1 MQTPSASD
9 PSFKA
14 FLEKLQEQNNRG
26 FVSQLVQLKAER
38 ENAGEDNDKREK
50 QLDDVI
56 LSLKEVRIAV
66 TGVKIDID
74 LTPMVNIG
82 ENQTKLLEE
91 LNKEISLTRKLTEGS
106 VEYDKEAAQY
116 RNTSGRDIESKVSG
130 KTSKD
135 GGFIDFE
142 TARDTLSGQGKRA
155 KEANAFDL
163 KPINY
168 TPGKAVAAAVS
179 GKSSPAGGKD
189 EEEDKSKYQGL
200 FKEIESGFKFFMT
213 DGLSEKPGHGIFQTP
228 SKDVEKKD
236 KEAEVSSP
244 RQENPEADNVTS
256 TGEIQADATKS
267 DLELSKQMLDTTKAQ
282 LVELKA
288 IREALAPKTPK
299 DLVEQK
305 GGPTTEKEKESE
317 GGGSL
322 LGDLASGAMDLMGGG
337 KKAAGKIAGKA
348 AGIGGKILGGAQ
360 ALGSKAVGFAN
371 SGAGKLLGSVA
382 AVGLG
387 AYTAYEGYTAAEDSK
402 QAKMDDVQAK
412 VDSGQLKPEEA
423 AAQRKEIGNTA
434 TVEKSGAI
442 GEGTGMAAGA
452 IAGAKLGAMA
462 GTFIGG
468 PVGTAIGGLA
478 GGAIGAFAGSKA
490 GKFVG
495 EKVGSGINA
504 VKGFFG
510 GSTDEPGAATKEAL
524 APAPATVKSETI
536 TTTDSQFNESKF
548 GEKDPDTFKK
558 YQEFIGKRTEE
569 IAERDKV
576 IKSLPTGHAAN
587 RGVYAN
593 AKNEAGKEARA
604 KFKNEIDAVDAG
616 EVKTKTEEKVTGGLG
631 VKNPAPDQAK
641 PASLGQ
647 DINENPMLAL
657 RAGRPDLMPTSNSK
671 IPVVEKK
678 TISGTAA
685 RTIPEEKGILSKAAD
700 TAKSIG
706 SSIAGFFGFGD
717 KKRPVDTAAPG
728 KAVAVTPK
736 ETVDG
741 KPAAVQPSGGD
752 KFRDALS
759 NAVGSAKQMVSNGE
773 VDPNHL
779 DEAVDQVMANV
790 EGVSPQSANI
800 IEKAVRAE
808 LQKGVKNPG
817 ERKSGKGAAV
827 TPKET
832 VDGKPAAN
840 AKGVTTDSAAFD
852 KEWEAANAD
861 QDATEK
867 YARSLNE
874 IAMAEAKKG
883 GRATPD
889 QSDRRA
895 AQIIARREAL
905 KTAGPGVTEGTLKG
919 VEVTPGGVL
928 KGGKISNTGKDVN
941 RTSTENVDMGREA
954 GKGGANNTVVSNNV
968 SSNNTTKIVPM
979 KANPRPEYTG
989 SSLDRYTN
997 RITVY

>member
-1 MQTPSASD
+1 MQAPSASD

-26 FVSQLVQLKAER
+26 FVTQLVQLKAER
-38 ENAGEDNDKREK
+38 EIAGEDNDKREE
-50 QLDDVI
+50 QLNDVI
-56 LSLKEVRIAV
+56 SSLKEVRLAV
-66 TGVKIDID
+66 TGNKLDID
-74 LTPMVNIG
+74 LTPLINIG

-91 LNKEISLTRKLTEGS
+91 LIKESSLTRKLTEGS

-142 TARDTLSGQGKRA
+142 TARDALSGQGKRA
-155 KEANAFDL
+155 KEANTFDL

-168 TPGKAVAAAVS
+168 TPGKAAAAAVV
-179 GKSSPAGGKD
+179 GKGKKPAD
-189 EEEDKSKYQGL
+189 EEDDLNQPA
-200 FKEIESGFKFFMT
+200 FKGFLEEIKSGFKFFMT
-213 DGLSEKPGHGIFQTP
+213 DGLSEKPGTGIFQTP
-228 SKDVEKKD
+228 SKEVESKD
-236 KEAEVSSP
+236 KESEVSSP
-244 RQENPEADNVTS
+244 IQENPEADNVAS
-256 TGEIQADATKS
+256 TGEVQADAAKN

-317 GGGSL
+317 GGGGGGL
-322 LGDLASGAMDLMGGG
+322 LGGLGGMMPGMGGLG
-337 KKAAGKIAGKA
+337 KGLMTAGKA
-348 AGIGGKILGGAQ
+348 VLPYALPAAAMIGTGA
-360 ALGSKAVGFAN
+360 AVDYGL
-371 SGAGKLLGSVA
+371 GKLG
-382 AVGLG
+382 VGKDK
-387 AYTAYEGYTAAEDSK
+387 EGNDLKIDTK
-402 QAKMDDVQAK
+402 QDDANWAKMSMGQK
-412 VDSGQLKPEEA
+412 IQSG
-423 AAQRKEIGNTA
+423 
-434 TVEKSGAI
+434 
-442 GEGTGMAAGA
+442 
-452 IAGAKLGAMA
+452 
-462 GTFIGG
+462 
-468 PVGTAIGGLA
+468 VGRGI
-478 GGAIGAFAGSKA
+478 
-490 GKFVG
+490 
-495 EKVGSGINA
+495 EKVGSALFLDNMSREAQADRVKNETEYFKDKDFVDSSKEQDEANYKKMSFGKKILSSINR
-504 VKGFFG
+504 G
-510 GSTDEPGAATKEAL
+510 GEKLSLFDSTKTTAARIRKETEELNKDVPGAATKEAL
-524 APAPATVKSETI
+524 AATLPTVKEKEAAAATPAAVQQQEKVKFRRSKVDQEVIGGTTI
-536 TTTDSQFNESKF
+536 AGYESGYKLEGLEDDIKAAEAAWAKF
-548 GEKDPDTFKK
+548 GKAERADDKAGMDAAAN
-558 YQEFIGKRTEE
+558 EFIQ
-569 IAERDKV
+569 
-576 IKSLPTGHAAN
+576 LAN
-587 RGVYAN
+587 KIESPEY
-593 AKNEAGKEARA
+593 
-604 KFKNEIDAVDAG
+604 
-616 EVKTKTEEKVTGGLG
+616 KTKMREISAKQNNKKEEKVTGGPG
-631 VKNPAPDQAK
+631 AK
-641 PASLGQ
+641 DPVAAVT
-647 DINENPMLAL
+647 PTT
-657 RAGRPDLMPTSNSK
+657 AGNAA
-671 IPVVEKK
+671 VEKK
-678 TISGTAA
+678 PVNTAA
-685 RTIPEEKGILSKAAD
+685 GTIPEEKGILSKAAD

-717 KKRPVDTAAPG
+717 KKKPVDTAAPG
-728 KAVAVTPK
+728 KAIAVTPK

-773 VDPNHL
+773 VDPKHL

-808 LQKGVKNPG
+808 LQKSVKNPG
-817 ERKSGKGAAV
+817 ERKSGEGAAV

-832 VDGKPAAN
+832 VDGKPAAA
-840 AKGVTTDSAAFD
+840 AKGATFDSNAASD
-852 KEWEAANAD
+852 KEFEAANAD

-867 YARSLNE
+867 YASNLDK

-889 QSDRRA
+889 ISDRRA
-895 AQIIARREAL
+895 AQIIARREAI

-928 KGGKISNTGKDVN
+928 KGGKISNTGKDVAK
-941 RTSTENVDMGREA
+941 TSTENADMGREA
-954 GKGGANNTVVSNNV
+954 GKGGSNNTVVSNNV
-968 SSNNTTKIVPM
+968 SSNNTTKFVPM